1 MRITPGLPP
10 LPDRSNDAVPQTG
23 TSATAIG
30 ESPPRDGNA
39 QSPDYPLRPRQHSL
53 RRAATLPSIRHLPD
67 ADGAL
72 STDLRHNFVRQRVYD
87 HAVAI
92 DQLSMNSYAARR
104 RKTLNALPGAEAISA
119 QYGISLASYRE
130 DRNTLAEL
138 RFDSPYTGKYQREF
152 QSERFH
158 ADCLALYEAQGGNPN
173 DNVVFV
179 HSDDA
184 AWQMMSRVETITGRV
199 ESARMPIIT
208 IAPGLTA
215 IRCGS
220 ADDADILD
228 KWTTMMGARPSAY
241 RIASLTCPLVRD
253 EVMDPGISNRR
264 LLARLRN
271 ETPGL
276 CIAALRAI
284 PEHHSAHA
292 LAQTSAALIADM
304 AEVLER
310 SGKAEVLEHSAI
322 LASGLQSLIAIAEA
336 MPPLAQRSDRF
347 ANAYQAMIEEL
358 QVVLMAARPYGEAD
372 FKQAA
377 HDQFATRM
385 GTVAGQN
392 GIAAPEIF
400 LTSSGM
406 GALAWAFELAADLS
420 GHDKVRLAS
429 SAPTKVAPDYYEI
442 MQLLRLDNIVED
454 SDVVSATLNPST
466 TEKRGPD
473 DQERAWNVHVLIGKL
488 DGLLHERQTVR
499 AETPLTVVLDTT
511 IERRGDMQALL
522 DRFSPDIA
530 AGRVRF
536 LICKSYQKYANLAT
550 AKVMAGSIALLS
562 ADDATSDE
570 ARHQLRL
577 RERATGWAGND
588 EMQLLI
594 HFLRS
599 GDPHEFTLLERAA
612 SNADFVRT
620 ACFGASAEHLGF
632 DTYDEGLPLARMQY
646 AQTPDQYFR
655 FASGRPTVFTRPGH
669 LMDSIA
675 TRDSFAF
682 ASTTKINVE
691 SSIRL
696 SFGLESRG
704 ELMEMFYTPGLL
716 MRTPR
721 SAWGTLEAR
730 KHVMALVDSAMK
742 EIDPDGAA
750 RTPPLPLQ
758 DKIARIGV
766 AEAESQD
773 MEASLSA
780 TTQRMRANLHR
791 DNARSRF
798 TVNRI
803 ASVVEHMARVI
814 AFDEHSLTRFRTGKP
829 DRKIADEL
837 LDGLINAGMPGVSE
851 RTRTRIVA
859 FRATLAA
866 LDWTSDDPSIRLRG
880 VQSLLQ
886 GVRRLADAD
895 KRAKYLAGIPDA
907 IFREVP
913 DATRA
918 QLIDQ
923 MFRPLDADSRQ
934 AFLDRRP
941 RGDVANACKAAMG
954 LGVQSAQD

>member
-1 MRITPGLPP
+1 MRITPGPPP
-10 LPDRSNDAVPQTG
+10 LPDRSNDAAPQTG
-23 TSATAIG
+23 TSTTAIG
-30 ESPPRDGNA
+30 ESPRRGDNA
-39 QSPDYPLRPRQHSL
+39 QSPEHPPRLPRHPL
-53 RRAATLPSIRHLPD
+53 RRAATLPSIRHLPG
-67 ADGAL
+67 AGGAL
-72 STDLRHNFVRQRVYD
+72 STDLRHNYARKRVYD
-87 HAVAI
+87 DAVAI
-92 DQLSMNSYAARR
+92 DQLGMNSYAARR
-104 RKTLNALPGAEAISA
+104 RKTLDALPGAEAISA

-138 RFDSPYTGKYQREF
+138 RFDSLYTGKYQREF

-158 ADCLALYEAQGGNPN
+158 ADCRALYEAQGGNPN

-184 AWQMMSRVETITGRV
+184 AWQMMSRVETTTGRV
-199 ESARMPIIT
+199 ESAQMPIIK

-220 ADDADILD
+220 ADEADILD
-228 KWTTMMGARPSAY
+228 KWITIMGARPSAY
-241 RIASLTCPLVRD
+241 RIASLTCPRVRD

-264 LLARLRN
+264 LLAPLRDD
-271 ETPGL
+271 TPGH
-276 CIAALRAI
+276 CVAALRAI
-284 PEHHSAHA
+284 PEHHSVHA
-292 LAQTSAALIADM
+292 LAQTSAALITDM

-310 SGKAEVLEHSAI
+310 SGKAEALDHSPI
-322 LASGLQSLIAIAEA
+322 LASGLQSLVAIAEA

-358 QVVLMAARPYGEAD
+358 QVVLMAAHPYGEAD
-372 FKQAA
+372 FKRAA
-377 HDQFATRM
+377 HDQFAARM
-385 GTVAGQN
+385 GTVAGQH
-392 GIAAPEIF
+392 GIAAPEIY

-406 GALAWAFELAADLS
+406 GALASAFELAEELS
-420 GHDKVRLAS
+420 GRNKVQLAS
-429 SAPTKVAPDYYEI
+429 SAPRRMAPDYYEI
-442 MQLLRLDNIVED
+442 IQLLRSDNIIED
-454 SDVVSATLNPST
+454 SDVVSATLNPSS
-466 TEKRGPD
+466 TEKRAPD

-488 DGLLHERQTVR
+488 AGLLQRQATR
-499 AETPLTVVLDTT
+499 AKTPLTVVLDTT

-522 DRFSPDIA
+522 DRFSRDIA

-536 LICKSYQKYANLAT
+536 VICKSYQKFANLTT
-550 AKVMAGSIALLS
+550 AKVMAGSITLLA
-562 ADDATSDE
+562 ADDETSAG
-570 ARHQLRL
+570 ARQRLRL
-577 RERATGWAGND
+577 SEQAIGWAGND
-588 EMQLLI
+588 EIQLLT
-594 HFLRS
+594 HFLRN

-620 ACFGASAEHLGF
+620 ACFFASADRLGF

-646 AQTPDQYFR
+646 SQTADQTFR
-655 FASGRPTVFTRPGH
+655 FASDWKTTFTRPVH
-669 LMDSIA
+669 LMESIT

-682 ASTTKINVE
+682 PSTTKINIE

-696 SFGLESRG
+696 SFGLESRA

-721 SAWGTLEAR
+721 SIWGTREAH

-742 EIDPDGAA
+742 DIDPDDAA
-750 RTPPLPLQ
+750 RTQPLQ
-758 DKIARIGV
+758 DKITRIGV

-773 MEASLSA
+773 MEASLFA

-791 DNARSRF
+791 DNDRSRF

-803 ASVVEHMARVI
+803 ASVVEHMARVSSFNEN
-814 AFDEHSLTRFRTGKP
+814 AFARFYAGGR
-829 DRKIADEL
+829 DREIADEL

-851 RTRTRIVA
+851 RTRARIVD

-880 VQSLLQ
+880 VQSLLH

-895 KRAKYLAGIPDA
+895 KRAKYLAVFPDA

-913 DATRA
+913 DATRK

-923 MFRPLDADSRQ
+923 MFRPLDAVSRQ
-934 AFLDRRP
+934 AFLDKRP
-941 RGDVANACKAAMG
+941 RGDIANACKAEMDFDI
-954 LGVQSAQD
+954 QSARD